1 MDNILKHDTADTVPF
16 VAIICSPSTDLGT
29 DFLMPGGTNPAV
41 VTFLASPSV
50 INGHTECVNIS
61 IVDDADYEGDQQFS
75 VGFYEVTGPVS
86 ASGTVSVT
94 IIDNGGNNSHHY
106 YMLIE
111 SDSLTLPSSLNVYR
125 CYSDN

>member
-1 MDNILKHDTADTVPF
+1 MHDTVDTVPF
-16 VAIICSPSTDLGT
+16 VAIICFPSTDLGT

-41 VTFLASPSV
+41 VTFLASSGV

-86 ASGTVSVT
+86 ASGNVSVT
-94 IIDNGGNNSHHY
+94 IIDNGGNNSHYCYHY
-106 YMLIE
+106 YMLIVTTA
-111 SDSLTLPSSLNVYR
+111 LVLNTFLFINFYR